1 MTYQTIPTLRRGT
14 VRFDVLLYLC
24 TDPPKTWT
32 RQRLLLEFVDMGHP
46 RSTVAYAFKGLISRG
61 LLSSNRE
68 NNQTYLA
75 PTLDGMRAIK
85 PYIQAMKA
93 KA

>member
-1 MTYQTIPTLRRGT
+1 MTYQTIPLLRRGT
-14 VRFDVLLYLC
+14 VRFDLLLYVC

-32 RQRLLLEFVDMGHP
+32 RQGILSEFVDMGHP
-46 RSTVAYAFKGLISRG
+46 RSTVGYAIQDLRNRGLI
-61 LLSSNRE
+61 SSNRE
-68 NNQTYLA
+68 NGQTYLA

-85 PYIQAMKA
+85 PYVQAMKA